1 MRLCFRS
8 IIFFVWGR
16 GGGGGGAGSKKLGV
30 CPLTSRCSATELF
43 QELHVA
49 HGPVGVLEGR

>member
-1 MRLCFRS
+1 MLPQHY
-8 IIFFVWGR
+8 IFCVGE
-16 GGGGGGAGSKKLGV
+16 GGGGGAGPKKLGV

>member
-8 IIFFVWGR
+8 IIFFVWG
-16 GGGGGGAGSKKLGV
+16 GGAVSKDLGV
-30 CPLTSRCSATELF
+30 IPLPSRCSATELF

-49 HGPVGVLEGR
+49 HGPVGVLERR